1 MTRKRTEWIARTIDE
16 TAGTL
21 TLQPMRQTEGMDTP
35 VAFDEAAVFTFATA
49 SATNRTYAEAH
60 GWSARIGDVLAQSA
74 GTTIAEKMADG
85 KALIGHYESGSESW
99 NVRGTK
105 KAVDPTAMLAQL
117 LANDPEK
124 LAAIIA
130 AAQAAAQAKLDNA
143 QGAPEPT
150 PEG

>member
-21 TLQPMRQTEGMDTP
+21 TLQPTRQTEGMDKP
-35 VAFDEAAVFTFATA
+35 EAVGEPLVFTFAKA
-49 SATNRTYAEAH
+49 SRAMRDYAEMH
-60 GWSARIGDVLAQSA
+60 GWAARIGDVLAQSA
-74 GTTIAEKMADG
+74 GTTTAEKLADG
-85 KALIGHYESGSESW
+85 KALIDHYEGGAESW
-99 NVRGTK
+99 NVKGTK

-130 AAQAAAQAKLDNA
+130 QAQAAAQAKLDNA
-143 QGAPEPT
+143 QG
-150 PEG
+150 